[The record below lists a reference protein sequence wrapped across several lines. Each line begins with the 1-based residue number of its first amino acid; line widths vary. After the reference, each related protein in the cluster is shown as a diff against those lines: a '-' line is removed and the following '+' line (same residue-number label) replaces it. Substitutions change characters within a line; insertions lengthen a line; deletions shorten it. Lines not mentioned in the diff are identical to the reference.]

1 MASNPDYI
9 RTVFGDV
16 RTKRRSEEILRSIP
30 PTGISHT
37 FTHRLV
43 ARVTDPYLERE
54 EKELE
59 EVFEDGVIPES
70 EGRVVP
76 YLFIEADGTNI
87 ALQREEAR
95 RTEVKAGVAYEG

>member
-1 MASNPDYI
+1 VASNPDYI

-87 ALQREEAR
+87 ALQRE
-95 RTEVKAGVAYEG
+95 